1 MKQIILVMFLTSCL
15 SLLHA
20 KQQSP
25 VPPVSITW
33 EMGKNGIE
41 PGILECTFFIKNTG
55 KETIKDNWTI
65 YYTLMTVVPIN
76 TDNAPLKAERI
87 VGSYHKMIPTKN
99 FRELKPGET
108 LSYTCRYKGSIIRE
122 ARAPESVYIIF
133 HNKRGKEKK
142 PQSIPLSIKPFTKE
156 EQYKRSGKDFPYA
169 DGAYLFDQNAF
180 FSQPVKPAITDIFPS
195 VKKTLNIPGTARFTN
210 SVNLKWDKRFE
221 NEAELLKKS
230 LISKF
235 RCIVAAEGNTVVEL
249 KKMTGDYPEEYYEIN
264 MTGNRFIL
272 SGKTAHG
279 IFNACQT
286 LTNLLGNAK
295 KLPAEFNNLQIS
307 DYPDTDYRGFML
319 DVARNFTKKHDL
331 LRLIDQLSAYK
342 INVLHMHLTDDEGWR
357 IEIPGLEE
365 LTSIASRRGHTADES
380 TCLYPMYGSGWN
392 PNDTVSSANGHYTR
406 NDFIEILKYANKHH
420 IKVIPEVDIP
430 GHSRAAIKAMNA
442 RYNKYLKKD
451 KAKAEQYLLIDFADS
466 SKYVSAQHYT
476 DNVINVAM
484 PSAYRFIEKVIK
496 EIDKMYSDAG
506 LKLDIFHIGGDEV
519 PRGAWEGSAVCRKFM
534 QEKGMTEIRELKDY
548 FLEQV
553 IPMLSER
560 GIQPAGWEEVAM
572 KPGHTAN
579 ERFKNS
585 NILSYTWNTV
595 PEWGGDEITY
605 KLANAGFPVILCN
618 VSNFYLDLTYCN
630 HQQEDGLNWGGYVNE
645 YNSFDMIP
653 YDIYKSVR
661 KNKFGEPV
669 DIFTAYNQKTKL
681 NNDAKGQIKGLQ
693 GQLWS
698 ETIRNFDQIGYYLFP
713 KMFGLIERAW
723 NMQPN
728 WSLQPDNK
736 LHEVAL
742 RKYNAQITDFELPR
756 LASQGFNFRVA
767 PPGIVIKEGI
777 LYANTTIPGA
787 TIRYTTDGSEPTEQS
802 TVWTMPV
809 SCDAKELK
817 AKTYYLGKSSI
828 TITQKQ

>member
-1 MKQIILVMFLTSCL
+1 MKQIILVMFLTSCFSFL
-15 SLLHA
+15 QA

-25 VPPVSITW
+25 VSPVSITW
-33 EMGKNGIE
+33 EMGKNGAE

-87 VGSYHKMIPTKN
+87 VGSFHKMTPTKY

-108 LSYTCRYKGSIIRE
+108 LNYTCRYKGSIIRE
-122 ARAPESVYIIF
+122 ARAPESAYIVF
-133 HNKRGKEKK
+133 HNKKGKEKK
-142 PQSIPLSIKPFTKE
+142 PQSISLSIKPFTKE
-156 EQYKRSGKDFPYA
+156 EQYKRPGKEFPYA
-169 DGAYLFDQNAF
+169 DGTYLFDQNAF
-180 FSQPVKPAITDIFPS
+180 FSQQIKPAVTDIFPS
-195 VKKTLNIPGTARFTN
+195 VKKILNIPGTARFTN
-210 SVNLKWDKRFE
+210 NVNLKWDSGFE
-221 NEAELLKKS
+221 NEAEILRNS
-230 LISKF
+230 LVSKF
-235 RCIVAAEGNTVVEL
+235 GCSVVTEGNTLIEL
-249 KKMTGDYPEEYYEIN
+249 KKLTGDQHEEYYEIS
-264 MTGNRFIL
+264 MTGNRFVL
-272 SGKTAHG
+272 SGRTTHG

-286 LTNLLGNAK
+286 LLNLLGNAK

-307 DYPDTDYRGFML
+307 DYPDADYRGFML

-331 LRLIDQLSAYK
+331 LRLIDLLSAYK

-365 LTSIASRRGHTADES
+365 LTSIASRRGHTTDES

-392 PNDTVSSANGHYTR
+392 PNDTVSSANGFYTR
-406 NDFIEILKYANKHH
+406 NDFIEILKYADKHH

-442 RYNKYLKKD
+442 RYSKYIKKNKT
-451 KAKAEQYLLIDFADS
+451 KAEEYLLIDFADS

-496 EIDKMYSDAG
+496 EIDIMYSDAG

-519 PRGAWEGSAVCRKFM
+519 PRGAWEGSSVCRKFM
-534 QEKGMTEIRELKDY
+534 QEKGMNEIRGLKDY

-579 ERFKNS
+579 ERFRNS

-605 KLANAGFPVILCN
+605 KLANAGYPVILCN

-661 KNKFGEPV
+661 KNKFGEQV
-669 DIFTAYNQKTKL
+669 DIFTAYSQKTKL

-723 NMQPN
+723 NMQPD

-736 LHEVAL
+736 LYEVAL
-742 RKYNAQITDFELPR
+742 RKYNAQIADFELPR

-802 TVWTMPV
+802 TLWTMPV